1 MGRGYMKK
9 IYRLTALNCVIE
21 MLRPGAKYEISSS
34 EQGLV
39 FTRWDDDRPKPS
51 IKEVLEVQRLS
62 KEYEDKINTIWREED
77 IKKHNDSWTS
87 KLNTA

>member
-1 MGRGYMKK
+1 MKK

-39 FTRWDDDRPKPS
+39 FTRWDDDRPKPL

-87 KLNTA
+87 KLDTT